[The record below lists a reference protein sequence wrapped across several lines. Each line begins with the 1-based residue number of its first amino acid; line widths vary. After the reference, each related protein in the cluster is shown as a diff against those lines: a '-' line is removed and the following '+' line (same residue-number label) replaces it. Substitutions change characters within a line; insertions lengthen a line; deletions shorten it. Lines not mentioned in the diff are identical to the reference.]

1 MKMFSKS
8 LIAAALLAT
17 TLTTQF
23 ASAAALP
30 PATGVKPVSTYI
42 MPLEGDVDGY
52 SANFGHTFLAAD
64 AGKTFTDRYTFT
76 IGSLDLTTGSLTSKP
91 LGSQDLYISSFNVF
105 AADGTLAVKGINN
118 TPASNATG
126 KMDLWALPVS
136 TILGNGN
143 YYLEVTGQ
151 VLGKNSSYASEMT
164 LAPVPEPET
173 YAMLLGGL
181 GLIGAVARRRA
192 AKKAA

>member
-1 MKMFSKS
+1 MFSKS

-23 ASAAALP
+23 ASAAGIP
-30 PATGVKPVSTYI
+30 PATGVKPVQSFV
-42 MPLEGDVDGY
+42 MPLEGDADGY

-64 AGKTFTDRYTFT
+64 AGKSFTDRFTFT
-76 IGSLDLTTGSLTSKP
+76 VGSLDLTTGSLTSKP
-91 LGSQDLYISSFNVF
+91 LGTQDLYISSFNVYS
-105 AADGTLAVKGINN
+105 ATGALVVTGINN
-118 TPASNATG
+118 TPNSNATG

-136 TILGNGN
+136 TILGSGN
-143 YYLEVTGQ
+143 YYLQVTGQ